1 MRINLIRSEAKKKKS
16 CTMFCYPFFIVLG
29 SIVLV
34 YISIQGKGLR
44 EVRRKTD
51 RFMLLC
57 SVMFTLLE
65 AKLKDK

>member
-1 MRINLIRSEAKKKKS
+1 
-16 CTMFCYPFFIVLG
+16 MFCYPFFIVLG